1 MNESPMVK
9 VTFADGSSDNLVLN
23 KYENMDGP
31 LIGQLENIPYAL
43 VAIIKHPGY
52 TELTIMSNRVIGST
66 MYK

>member
-9 VTFADGSSDNLVLN
+9 VTFVDGSSDNLVLN
-23 KYENMDGP
+23 KYENMDGHF
-31 LIGQLENIPYAL
+31 IGHLENEPDAC
-43 VAIIKHPGY
+43 VAMVNHAGH

>member
-1 MNESPMVK
+1 M
-9 VTFADGSSDNLVLN
+9 N

-66 MYK
+66 MYKWHDNGNV